1 MMTTRQGAVIIPFR
15 SSVPVS
21 AVDNAIADS
30 AYHLWLEWGFRGGL
44 PEDALL
50 VAVHEA
56 YLAQELR
63 GTPHRGLFLV
73 PKRSPAPN
81 VKEA

>member
-1 MMTTRQGAVIIPFR
+1 MMTIGQGKVVIPFR
-15 SSVPVS
+15 SRAPIS
-21 AVDNAIADS
+21 ALDDAIADS
-30 AYHLWLEWGFRGGL
+30 AYRLWLEWGFRGGL
-44 PEDALL
+44 PEDALW
-50 VAVHEA
+50 VATHEA

-63 GTPHRGLFLV
+63 ETPHRGLFLV